1 MRCKSSTLPEAVKSV
16 LILDTTL
23 PLLKNGKANLNGLS
37 QKTRYK
43 NLIESFLGENGWYYE
58 IFIHKYI
65 NYVFVCKLFTC

>member
-37 QKTRYK
+37 QKTCYK
-43 NLIESFLGENGWYYE
+43 NLTESFLEENGWYYE